1 MTSTGLRERKKQET
15 RQGLRSAAL
24 RLTAERGLDR
34 VTVEDIA
41 QVADVS
47 VRTFFN
53 YFPSKEEA
61 VIGAEP
67 ESMEQIKALIS
78 ARPVD
83 EEPFLSLHAV
93 FGEMAK
99 GLVDARDVHVMR
111 RKVVAE
117 NPSLLPRQVAAF
129 VEFERILVQAITER
143 TTPDPS
149 SDADSALVV
158 AAAVAA
164 MRVSVDLWIAADGA
178 TELSDLLDRAFN
190 RLAVG
195 LVSPIP
201 RTTPPPKA
209 EPKALPKA
217 PSPRKTLRK
226 DL

>member
-93 FGEMAK
+93 FG
-99 GLVDARDVHVMR
+99 
-111 RKVVAE
+111 
-117 NPSLLPRQVAAF
+117 
-129 VEFERILVQAITER
+129 
-143 TTPDPS
+143 
-149 SDADSALVV
+149 
-158 AAAVAA
+158 
-164 MRVSVDLWIAADGA
+164 
-178 TELSDLLDRAFN
+178 
-190 RLAVG
+190 
-195 LVSPIP
+195 
-201 RTTPPPKA
+201 
-209 EPKALPKA
+209 
-217 PSPRKTLRK
+217 
-226 DL
+226 